1 MLNTRKLKVTDL
13 NPHLIC
19 VLCGGYYIDATTIIE
34 CLHSFCRSCIVRYL
48 ESNKYCPICDVQ
60 VHKTRPL
67 QNIRPDTTLQTI
79 VYKLVPGLYQNE
91 MRCRREF
98 YAKHPEAKLQVQNPE
113 ARGELTDQS
122 PIFLPDDQISI
133 CLEYMDSSESQQ
145 GTYGRRY
152 LRCPAA
158 VTVLHLHKLIR
169 AKFGLTSHKVDVMY
183 KEDILLENWTLMD
196 VAYIYQW
203 RRKCPIH
210 LTYRILEIR
219 RKRLNLPIENAPTSV
234 GESTAAKTP
243 RKENDTSVSTTT
255 DCSSAATDSKNCP
268 TYQLRIS
275 ENGVM
280 SVTGI
285 ENANRLLAPPQL
297 VNVDD
302 FESSVV
308 KETITNNKNN
318 LESAN
323 ETEKDITSKTT
334 AKDSTSIPT
343 SNSSSLTTSTSTSSK
358 SSSSTSTTTSTS
370 TSTSSSK
377 AQTVT
382 TSEVGD
388 NRTRISESV
397 DSTLSPKTATKPCS
411 EKSLVQTQI
420 SNVEPSKPKDNN
432 NVRNVKSANKPADSN
447 NIPIK
452 GESNRREESKTEAP
466 IKSDSVC
473 NSNKNT
479 SRVETP
485 KEELPTKTSKDLSS
499 NLVDIFACEPPRPP
513 NTYKVY
519 PGVKSTST
527 PITAPL
533 AKDDTSKQN
542 FQKANAVTH
551 PKPTPMEILNAAVPQ
566 KMPNSTSKYKTLKSP
581 SKSWNTTIPRSTILS
596 MKHSQAA
603 VNQSKDQ
610 NSSTVSD
617 GANPPPAKQ
626 PKFFKLRNVP
636 RFLGNPASGVKP
648 MYQVAPGSEI
658 VSQSPSTSANATPQ
672 VHKSAKTTNS
682 SITLMKIDPKTLCPI
697 PVNPVSHVLS
707 SPPKTTSSP
716 PPKKLP
722 PPYTP
727 GSPKTTNHYT
737 SSRTNASASKA
748 PVPRI
753 PSPAHTGAL
762 MPSNPFMPSV
772 AHSNP
777 HLLYS
782 AFPGPFS
789 ATDPSASRLLP
800 GAPNTEL
807 IRAMSALC
815 SSGAA
820 YHPSLPPSIS
830 MLFNPHHPHHRLTQV
845 DRAAFKTLTED
856 KQAPSPPAV
865 QRIPPSNAL
874 GSKSSSDSANST
886 NSPSSSASQTN
897 STKKE
902 KVESDSTT
910 KPPPTTTDQPKKIE
924 SGVNSQSS
932 NLPPPE
938 SELQSKSDSKIS
950 PSKST
955 DTKTNSEANPPSKTK
970 SAEDKVNRV
979 FNKVESKPVSSKE
992 SEKVTSNANSTV
1004 NSINC
1009 KAKVEK
1015 SQVNE
1020 KPVDSSNLKE
1030 KKEISKNNNYTN
1042 KASFTEGSKSNIM
1055 ITSES
1060 SLKA

>member
-1 MLNTRKLKVTDL
+1 MQNTRKLKVTDL
-13 NPHLIC
+13 NPQLIC

-34 CLHSFCRSCIVRYL
+34 CFHSFCRSCIVRYL

-98 YAKHPEAKLQVQNPE
+98 YAKHPEAKVQAQSPE

-133 CLEYMDSSESQQ
+133 CLEYMDSSELQQ

-219 RKRLNLPIENAPTSV
+219 RKRMNVPIETGQSSAS
-234 GESTAAKTP
+234 ESTAAKTP
-243 RKENDTSVSTTT
+243 RKENDTSV
-255 DCSSAATDSKNCP
+255 CSANQQAASDLEKCP

-280 SVTGI
+280 SVAGI

-308 KETITNNKNN
+308 KETIVNNKN
-318 LESAN
+318 SS
-323 ETEKDITSKTT
+323 ETPSKTEVNVNSITT

-343 SNSSSLTTSTSTSSK
+343 SNSSSLTTSSK
-358 SSSSTSTTTSTS
+358 SSSSTSTTISTSTSTSTTTSTS
-370 TSTSSSK
+370 TSTSSSE
-377 AQTVT
+377 AQAVT
-382 TSEVGD
+382 SSAVGD
-388 NRTRISESV
+388 NRTKISESV
-397 DSTLSPKTATKPCS
+397 DSPKTALNSCS
-411 EKSLVQTQI
+411 VKSLVQTQT
-420 SNVEPSKPKDNN
+420 SNNEPTKPKDNN
-432 NVRNVKSANKPADSN
+432 NVSNVKSANKPTDSIKVGKMNVSIKADANCREDNSLSKEEASIRADSV
-447 NIPIK
+447 
-452 GESNRREESKTEAP
+452 SNSK
-466 IKSDSVC
+466 
-473 NSNKNT
+473 KNT
-479 SRVETP
+479 SRETT
-485 KEELPTKTSKDLSS
+485 KDEAPTKLSKDISS
-499 NLVDIFACEPPRPP
+499 NLVDIFACDPPRPP
-513 NTYKVY
+513 NTHKVY
-519 PGVKSTST
+519 PGVKATST

-533 AKDDTSKQN
+533 AKDDSSKQN
-542 FQKANAVTH
+542 IQKTNAATQL
-551 PKPTPMEILNAAVPQ
+551 KPTPMEILNAAVP
-566 KMPNSTSKYKTLKSP
+566 KKTPNNSASKYKTLKSP
-581 SKSWNTTIPRSTILS
+581 TTSWNPTIPRSTILS
-596 MKHSQAA
+596 MKHSPAA
-603 VNQSKDQ
+603 VNQSKDP
-610 NSSTVSD
+610 NPVSGSD
-617 GANPPPAKQ
+617 VANPPPAKQ
-626 PKFFKLRNVP
+626 PKFFKQRNMP

-648 MYQVAPGSEI
+648 MYQVAPGTEI
-658 VSQSPSTSANATPQ
+658 VSQNPSTGTSATASVQ
-672 VHKSAKTTNS
+672 KSAKTTNS

-737 SSRTNASASKA
+737 SARTVHSNASATKS

-753 PSPAHTGAL
+753 PSPAHTGAGAL
-762 MPSNPFMPSV
+762 MPSNPFM
-772 AHSNP
+772 HSNP
-777 HLLYS
+777 HLLYG
-782 AFPGPFS
+782 AFS
-789 ATDPSASRLLP
+789 AAPFAASDPT
-800 GAPNTEL
+800 APNTQL
-807 IRAMSALC
+807 IRAMSAL
-815 SSGAA
+815 GAA

-856 KQAPSPPAV
+856 KQALPSPPAV
-865 QRIPPSNAL
+865 QRIPPSK
-874 GSKSSSDSANST
+874 GSSDPSTSQANST
-886 NSPSSSASQTN
+886 V
-897 STKKE
+897 TKKE
-902 KVESDSTT
+902 KVDSDRTRTS
-910 KPPPTTTDQPKKIE
+910 PVTTDQPKKME
-924 SGVNSQSS
+924 SAVDTK
-932 NLPPPE
+932 PPPVSEPE
-938 SELQSKSDSKIS
+938 SKPAPSAADSKSEAKSLPKSKSVENKVNVVDGNSESKLVSNDDSKKIS
-950 PSKST
+950 NSKST
-955 DTKTNSEANPPSKTK
+955 VNINS
-970 SAEDKVNRV
+970 R
-979 FNKVESKPVSSKE
+979 
-992 SEKVTSNANSTV
+992 
-1004 NSINC
+1004 
-1009 KAKVEK
+1009 KAEK
-1015 SQVNE
+1015 SSANE
-1020 KPVDSSNLKE
+1020 KKVDCTNLKE
-1030 KKEISKNNNYTN
+1030 KKEIPKNNNYTN
-1042 KASFTEGSKSNIM
+1042 KASSFPEGTKGNIM
-1055 ITSES
+1055 ISTES